1 MSITLESRN
10 EVIRNNNTAQE
21 KLAEIMESH
30 PNQSTTLHITET
42 LHGDLDLLL
51 LNDFNIQTI
60 TFSNGEITSVV
71 NIPKSVSTFTC
82 NANLLVSLT
91 NLPSSL
97 ITLNVTDNLIN
108 DINVSNLKRLE
119 NLNISHNRLQKLT
132 DLPSS
137 LTTLLCDYNQLQDI
151 DLLSLNKLTSLNISN
166 NNITLVENMP
176 DKIQSFV
183 YENNPSIEFRN
194 SDTSILSSINT
205 DSNEKTNT
213 NYTDALNEYFRLKRN
228 YEDESHKK
236 RKLIFEKEPSKKI
249 AKRLVSGF
257 IPKCIKCKR
266 KVGTVFSRKET
277 TYTAVCGDTKNP
289 CDLDIQIYPGV
300 MTQFQYIFD
309 TAKEEFDKVKDVI
322 IRQKLDTLFNFVTE
336 EESVELFK
344 NQLQLY
350 NEAHTFYNDYLDKY
364 NDMYN
369 NKDTAS
375 TIQSKHENLFSL
387 IEKNKDLLSEYR
399 QTNNVEFLKSAVDL
413 QITDIM
419 PEIRNIR
426 MLKHEI
432 MEINTVTPESHF
444 GIQPPSTHTL
454 FQYPVSLAKLDH
466 VSGEEQ
472 RVISFT
478 I

>member
-60 TFSNGEITSVV
+60 KFSKGEITSVL
-71 NIPKSVSTFTC
+71 NIPKSVSSFTC
-82 NANLLVSLT
+82 NQNLLVSLE
-91 NLPSSL
+91 NLPKSL
-97 ITLNVTDNLIN
+97 VTINVTDNLIS
-108 DINVSNLKRLE
+108 DINVSNLNRLE
-119 NLNISHNRLQKLT
+119 TLNISHNKIKKLEN
-132 DLPSS
+132 LPSNLIA
-137 LTTLLCDYNQLQDI
+137 LTCQYNQLQDI
-151 DLLSLNKLTSLNISN
+151 DLLSLNKLTTLNISN
-166 NNITLVENMP
+166 NNITLVENLP
-176 DKIQSFV
+176 DKIQSFL

-194 SDTSILSSINT
+194 SDTSLLSSIN
-205 DSNEKTNT
+205 SNTTEKNNT

-228 YEDESHKK
+228 YEDDLHKK
-236 RKLIFEKEPSKKI
+236 RKQIFEKEPSKKI
-249 AKRLVSGF
+249 AKRLVAAVV
-257 IPKCIKCKR
+257 PNCIKCKR

-399 QTNNVEFLKSAVDL
+399 QTNNVEFLKSEVDL

-432 MEINTVTPESHF
+432 MEINTVKPDSHF
-444 GIQPPSTHTL
+444 GIQPPATHTL

-472 RVISFT
+472 RVINF
-478 I
+478 II